1 MKATVEKPV
10 RTRGVKPD
18 ELTTTVN
25 RELLPLLIQ
34 VREALNIHYTAS
46 FELPTA
52 ATGAWTTIYTSD
64 DIPVGQDWLVE
75 AEIRAKASTAR
86 SAWIIRGLF
95 YNTGSAAAQEGST
108 VVEYSQTVAA
118 FDVRFSVASNHFTVD
133 VLDDGALSVDWL
145 CIVTLRENPR

>member
-10 RTRGVKPD
+10 RTRGVKPE
-18 ELTTTVN
+18 ELTTAVN

-34 VREALNIHYTAS
+34 LREALNIRYIAP
-46 FELPTA
+46 FEITTSG
-52 ATGAWTTIYTSD
+52 TGAWTTIYTSD

-75 AEIRAKASTAR
+75 AEIRAKATGAR

-95 YNTGSAAAQEGST
+95 YNDGTTAQSGST
-108 VVEYSQTVAA
+108 VLEYEQNLST
-118 FDVRFSVASNHFTVD
+118 FDVRFSVVGNHITVD
-133 VLDDGALSVDWL
+133 VKDNGVLSVDWL